1 MRTKIFSALA
11 TVLQKLKS
19 CLHSEEEYIS
29 DFVAGWYNNSFEK
42 QCTNGNETT
51 VGYIDT
57 ILFGPPC
64 EKLSPSDVDER
75 FEKCFSPSG
84 VMKNFQAKNFILRK
98 DSLCLYLEHGSECF
112 LDFLNGDCNEYQ
124 FFKILFAGMKIE
136 CNTYINNISN

>member
-1 MRTKIFSALA
+1 EAIEAFTERLWHTTSHSGETVEEYWTLFCTDMRTKIFSALA

-57 ILFGPPC
+57 IFFGPPC
-64 EKLSPSDVDER
+64 EKLSPPDVDER
-75 FEKCFSPSG
+75 FEKCFSPSSII
-84 VMKNFQAKNFILRK
+84 KNFQTKNFILRK
-98 DSLCLYLEHGSECF
+98 EDLCL
-112 LDFLNGDCNEYQ
+112 
-124 FFKILFAGMKIE
+124 
-136 CNTYINNISN
+136 